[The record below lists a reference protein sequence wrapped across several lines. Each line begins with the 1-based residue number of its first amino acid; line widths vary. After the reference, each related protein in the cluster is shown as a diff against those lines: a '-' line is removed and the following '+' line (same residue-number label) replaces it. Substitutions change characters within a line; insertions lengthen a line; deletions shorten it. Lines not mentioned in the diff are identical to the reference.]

1 MSVSCGRAD
10 CGLGP
15 DDRFCITCGKAAGD
29 VAAVAPAP
37 RGTKPTEDPS
47 RPITAALSD
56 FATGAT
62 EQNVVY
68 LGNRLMYSHDAEEM
82 DPVRSPRVLA
92 QLLLQLF
99 LFVAAPMFLTI
110 GLGVLSG
117 VLAVVNAVADN
128 PLTSV
133 LGSLARLGFVIG
145 VLATMACWVIGWFRT
160 VPIRNAEWIMFL
172 DDKGP
177 AAPAVFARVSG
188 AFERRA
194 TPADSVR
201 VKRVPLPG
209 GGHRDMLEVG
219 YGVFIGYITSYAF
232 GRDLHI
238 GWVYYWNL
246 SLWRHLLL
254 GIGNALNG
262 LRGRQTEV
270 HVLARYEPAKTMR
283 EALHA
288 AAREGVDVAGTA
300 AQALDGPAM
309 PLNVPVDAMAA
320 VIPDGNGL
328 FAS

>member
-1 MSVSCGRAD
+1 VSVSCGRAD
-10 CGLGP
+10 CGLGS
-15 DDRFCITCGKAAGD
+15 DDRFCMTCGKAAGD
-29 VAAVAPAP
+29 VAATMAAPPESEASE
-37 RGTKPTEDPS
+37 GPS

-68 LGNRLMYSHDAEEM
+68 LGNRLMYNHDAEEM
-82 DPVRSPRVLA
+82 DPVRNPRVLG
-92 QLLLQLF
+92 QLLLQMF
-99 LFVAAPMFLTI
+99 LFVAAPMFLTF
-110 GLGVLSG
+110 GLGVLAA

-128 PLTSV
+128 PLTSA
-133 LGSLARLGFVIG
+133 LGSLARIGAVLGL
-145 VLATMACWVIGWFRT
+145 LATMACWVIGWFRT

-177 AAPAVFARVSG
+177 AAPTVFAQVTG
-188 AFERRA
+188 AFQRRA

-209 GGHRDMLEVG
+209 GGHRDMLEVR
-219 YGVFIGYITSYAF
+219 YRVFIGYITAYAF

-246 SLWRHLLL
+246 SLWRHLML
-254 GIGNALNG
+254 GLGNVLNG

-288 AAREGVDVAGTA
+288 AAREGVDIAGAA
-300 AQALDGPAM
+300 AQAHDGLTMPA
-309 PLNVPVDAMAA
+309 NVPVDAMAA
-320 VIPDGNGL
+320 ATPDGNGL